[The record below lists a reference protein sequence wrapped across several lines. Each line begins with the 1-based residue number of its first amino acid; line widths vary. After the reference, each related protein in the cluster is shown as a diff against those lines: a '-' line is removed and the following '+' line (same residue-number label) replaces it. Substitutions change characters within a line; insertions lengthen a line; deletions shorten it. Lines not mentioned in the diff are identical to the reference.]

1 MTKKSIFREQFSWK
15 VSIFATQLTIA
26 PFLLLNFSA
35 ELRPRKRFYEQNQ
48 ISIEAAHH
56 SADFNHS

>member
-26 PFLLLNFSA
+26 TFCCS
-35 ELRPRKRFYEQNQ
+35 
-48 ISIEAAHH
+48 ISH
-56 SADFNHS
+56 SNCDLERDFTSKILHPLECALQAQTLP

>member
-26 PFLLLNFSA
+26 T
-35 ELRPRKRFYEQNQ
+35 FYC
-48 ISIEAAHH
+48 SILQSNRNLER
-56 SADFNHS
+56 DFKSKPNIHWSCAS